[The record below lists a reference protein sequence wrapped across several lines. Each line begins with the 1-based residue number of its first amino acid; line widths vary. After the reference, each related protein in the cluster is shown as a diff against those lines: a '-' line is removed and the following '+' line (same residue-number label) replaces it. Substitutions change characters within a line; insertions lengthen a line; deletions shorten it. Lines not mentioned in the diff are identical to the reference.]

1 MPSPSTFDHA
11 KRISASAIA
20 RVESELELTDL
31 ELRIAARV
39 GVTRDQLIEQKGLP
53 LFRAAGGRM
62 VGWWNTLIGDLYEH
76 VTIWEYDDMA
86 AFQKATNTTFLQQAL
101 G

>member
-11 KRISASAIA
+11 KRISASAIE

-39 GVTRDQLIEQKGLP
+39 GVTREQLLEQKAMDRLEPDELRLMRSGLTAVEVLACRP
-53 LFRAAGGRM
+53 SNYRRE
-62 VGWWNTLIGDLYEH
+62 V
-76 VTIWEYDDMA
+76 
-86 AFQKATNTTFLQQAL
+86 
-101 G
+101 